1 MNFSEKKERTRL
13 LKRQIKKSFGDK
25 EITSPEV
32 LRFIDLVNRSY
43 IFNEEEDAF
52 HRQAEKVSNKKYEEL
67 TKKLVE
73 KNSFL
78 NSFNHGMAH
87 DVKNHSS
94 NIIGLIQMLKKY
106 TNKKDW
112 RMIEEITKQLDS
124 SSNQLT
130 SIVQGFLHL
139 SRIEFEENKKNSI
152 ILPGTLIKEIEYEIA
167 YLKERKKVNIDYG
180 IEDVFFNRQI
190 LKIIFVNLISNSI
203 KYSKE
208 NKPANIKVRLYSNNY
223 DVFLEVEDDGIG
235 IDLESGQKKLFN
247 LFNEVNG
254 TKGYGVGLFLIRK
267 IVDKNKGKI
276 EVESK
281 VDEGSLF
288 KITMPKK

>member
-1 MNFSEKKERTRL
+1 MESSEKKEHTRL
-13 LKRQIKKSFGDK
+13 LKRQIKKSFGNK

-32 LRFIDLVNRSY
+32 LKFIDLVNRSY
-43 IFNEEEDAF
+43 VFNEEEDAF
-52 HRQAEKVSNKKYEEL
+52 YRRAEKISNKKYEEL
-67 TKKLVE
+67 TKKLLE

-87 DVKNHSS
+87 DIKNHSS

-106 TNKKDW
+106 TEKENWDKIK
-112 RMIEEITKQLDS
+112 EITKRLDS

-130 SIVQGFLHL
+130 SIVEGFLHL
-139 SRIEFEENKKNSI
+139 SRMEFEDAKKHSAVSSD
-152 ILPGTLIKEIEYEIA
+152 TLIKEIEYEIA
-167 YLKERKKVNIDYG
+167 FLKERKEVVIDYAL
-180 IEDVFFNRQI
+180 ENVVFNQQI

-208 NKPANIKVRLYSNNY
+208 KETAIINVKLYCDTKNIII
-223 DVFLEVEDDGIG
+223 EVEDNGVG
-235 IDLESGQKKLFN
+235 IDLKSDKKKLFN
-247 LFNEVNG
+247 LFNDINV

-276 EVESK
+276 HVESE
-281 VDEGSLF
+281 VNAGTLF
-288 KITMPKK
+288 KITIPKK

>member
-1 MNFSEKKERTRL
+1 M
-13 LKRQIKKSFGDK
+13 
-25 EITSPEV
+25 
-32 LRFIDLVNRSY
+32 
-43 IFNEEEDAF
+43 
-52 HRQAEKVSNKKYEEL
+52 
-67 TKKLVE
+67 
-73 KNSFL
+73 
-78 NSFNHGMAH
+78 
-87 DVKNHSS
+87 
-94 NIIGLIQMLKKY
+94 
-106 TNKKDW
+106 
-112 RMIEEITKQLDS
+112 
-124 SSNQLT
+124 
-130 SIVQGFLHL
+130 
-139 SRIEFEENKKNSI
+139 
-152 ILPGTLIKEIEYEIA
+152 
-167 YLKERKKVNIDYG
+167 
-180 IEDVFFNRQI
+180 FFNRQI

>member
-139 SRIEFEENKKNSI
+139 SRIEFEENKK
-152 ILPGTLIKEIEYEIA
+152 
-167 YLKERKKVNIDYG
+167 
-180 IEDVFFNRQI
+180 
-190 LKIIFVNLISNSI
+190 
-203 KYSKE
+203 
-208 NKPANIKVRLYSNNY
+208 
-223 DVFLEVEDDGIG
+223 
-235 IDLESGQKKLFN
+235 
-247 LFNEVNG
+247 
-254 TKGYGVGLFLIRK
+254 
-267 IVDKNKGKI
+267 IV
-276 EVESK
+276 
-281 VDEGSLF
+281 
-288 KITMPKK
+288 